1 MHKILIPIV
10 ILIAAGAAAPLFLIT
25 SDVAGSCYTCTNP
38 ISVTNLTKHNP
49 DLNDEKFV
57 YDLYST
63 LVTVF
68 TYALPVLILPLS
80 ICIGKYLREGIKKTK
95 KCRIASFSTYLHN
108 DWSFLGDGVVIDR
121 IGNAVSDIRKFD
133 LHTPEMEFS
142 DIRKGISNPI
152 RH

>member
-1 MHKILIPIV
+1 MQKLVYLIIKFLRFYFQAGKDSKPHFIDPRASLVHKILIPIV

-80 ICIGKYLREGIKKTK
+80 ICIGKYLREGIKKK
-95 KCRIASFSTYLHN
+95 
-108 DWSFLGDGVVIDR
+108 
-121 IGNAVSDIRKFD
+121 
-133 LHTPEMEFS
+133 
-142 DIRKGISNPI
+142 
-152 RH
+152 

>member
-68 TYALPVLILPLS
+68 TYALPVLVLPLS
-80 ICIGKYLREGIKKTK
+80 ICIGKRYRSHFDLLRKTINFKQFIAINDKKTIK
-95 KCRIASFSTYLHN
+95 IVKIRI
-108 DWSFLGDGVVIDR
+108 
-121 IGNAVSDIRKFD
+121 
-133 LHTPEMEFS
+133 
-142 DIRKGISNPI
+142 
-152 RH
+152 

>member
-1 MHKILIPIV
+1 MLEFFFSKEGNAYFQNFRLCRNQFTCLPNYVNNNNFFLVFYFQAGKDSKPHFIDPRASLVHKILIPIV

-80 ICIGKYLREGIKKTK
+80 ICIGKYLREGIKKK
-95 KCRIASFSTYLHN
+95 
-108 DWSFLGDGVVIDR
+108 
-121 IGNAVSDIRKFD
+121 
-133 LHTPEMEFS
+133 
-142 DIRKGISNPI
+142 
-152 RH
+152 

>member
-1 MHKILIPIV
+1 MLIIIIKISFFYFQAGKDSKPHFIDPRASLVHKILIPIV

-80 ICIGKYLREGIKKTK
+80 ICIGKYLKKGNKKSNVIWKKPK
-95 KCRIASFSTYLHN
+95 KCKIASFSTY
-108 DWSFLGDGVVIDR
+108 IMTDR
-121 IGNAVSDIRKFD
+121 FG
-133 LHTPEMEFS
+133 
-142 DIRKGISNPI
+142 G
-152 RH
+152 